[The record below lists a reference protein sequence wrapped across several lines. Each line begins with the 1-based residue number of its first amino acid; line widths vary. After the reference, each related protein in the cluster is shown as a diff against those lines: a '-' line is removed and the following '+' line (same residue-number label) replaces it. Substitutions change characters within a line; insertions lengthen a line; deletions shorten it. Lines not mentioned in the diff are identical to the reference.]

1 MTLKL
6 LGMTHNNGSK
16 LMPSNEETEPYFQMK
31 LIKELNEDFR
41 KDTPPDFRIGK
52 IVRGNTLK
60 RGMKLSASYSKVNE
74 GTDYIEVLGFTGNDE
89 KYGEGG
95 VKYNSVQ
102 EIFRVTRGVSNLKQ
116 LEQHD
121 NKNEYGYHHYMVAR
135 DIDPTS
141 TVKGETGAWYYIFE
155 GRWSRGSGAEPLS
168 FRELNFAPKK
178 EEPVQNKRPYTSRR
192 SVRSSKMS
200 RRYAPF
206 RDNSRRNT
214 RRGR

>member
-1 MTLKL
+1 
-6 LGMTHNNGSK
+6 
-16 LMPSNEETEPYFQMK
+16 MK

-41 KDTPPDFRIGK
+41 NNPPADFRIGK

-74 GTDYIEVLGFTGNDE
+74 GTDYLEVLGFTGNDQ

-95 VKYNSVQ
+95 VKYNSIQ
-102 EIFRVTRGVSNLKQ
+102 EIFRVTRGVSTLKQ
-116 LEQHD
+116 LEEHD

-135 DIDPTS
+135 DIDPNS
-141 TVKGETGAWYYIFE
+141 TAKGEEGAWYYIFE

-178 EEPVQNKRPYTSRR
+178 KPAAPKPVQQERPYTSRD

-200 RRYAPF
+200 RRYNPF

-214 RRGR
+214 GRRGR

>member
-1 MTLKL
+1 
-6 LGMTHNNGSK
+6 
-16 LMPSNEETEPYFQMK
+16 MK

-41 KDTPPDFRIGK
+41 DNTPPNFRIGK

-74 GTDYIEVLGFTGNDE
+74 GTDYIEVLGFTGNDQ

-102 EIFRVTRGVSNLKQ
+102 EIFRVTRGVSTLKQ

-121 NKNEYGYHHYMVAR
+121 DKNEYGYAHYMVAR
-135 DIDPTS
+135 DIDPTADK
-141 TVKGETGAWYYIFE
+141 KGEEGAWYRIFK

-168 FRELNFAPKK
+168 FRELNFTPKR
-178 EEPVQNKRPYTSRR
+178 EPKPVRPERPYTSRG
-192 SVRSSKMS
+192 VRSNKMS
-200 RRYAPF
+200 QRYNSF

-214 RRGR
+214 RRTRRGR